1 MDTLERMKTLGYGTE
16 LEYTGISRGA
26 AAKAVWSVVG
36 GCFKGTEVVAN
47 DGRIWRAIKDGSLSG
62 SDTDQAAEVVTPI
75 LRYEDLGTLEAVVR
89 ALRRA
94 GAQASADTSQ
104 HVHVGV
110 ENFSV
115 SQIANLVRIFFKQEE
130 LIIRAVGIWNERL
143 YRYCRR
149 TDPDFIARLE
159 AIRPTTPEEL
169 DEVWYANEPD
179 RHLCRYRALNLSSL
193 WKTGT
198 VEFRCYNGTLRPDM
212 VRATV
217 VLSLAIAARALEVR
231 KTTSKHQ
238 RIYSPESARYDMR
251 IFLSGLGLNGLEFQA
266 VRQSLLE
273 NLSGCSAWKSGRPQ
287 QSFRRKRPPK
297 KIKVTTPLK

>member
-1 MDTLERMKTLGYGTE
+1 MNMLERLSSLGFGTE
-16 LEYTGISRGA
+16 LEYTGISREVA
-26 AAKAVWSVVG
+26 AETVWRVIG
-36 GCFKGTEVVAN
+36 GRLEGTTVTAP
-47 DGRIWRAIKDGSLSG
+47 DGRIWRAVEDGSLSG
-62 SDTDQAAEVVTPI
+62 SDADQAAEVVTPI
-75 LRYEDLGTLEAVVR
+75 LHYGDLETLEAVVR

-94 GAQASADTSQ
+94 GAKASIDTSQ

-110 ENFSV
+110 ENFTV
-115 SQIANLVRIFFKQEE
+115 PQIANLVRIFFKQEE
-130 LIIRAVGIWNERL
+130 LITQAVGIWNERL
-143 YRYCRR
+143 CRYCRR

-159 AIRPTTPEEL
+159 AVRPTTHEEL
-169 DEVWYANEPD
+169 DEVWYGDEPD
-179 RHLCRYRALNLSSL
+179 RHLCRYRALNLNSL

-266 VRQSLLE
+266 VRRSLLE
-273 NLSGCSAWKSGRPQ
+273 RLPGCSAWRSGRPQ
-287 QSFRRKRPPK
+287 QCFRRKRPTK
-297 KIKVTTPLK
+297 AKS